1 MKTTPSLLVK
11 IVSLVLFC
19 SVALISHA
27 QNFSGLQ
34 GKRLTPDLSK
44 ESVIEQILGMVTSET
59 PPNGT
64 ITEVK
69 VLDDQDVSLTIAVTF
84 TGFDGAYIHMTL
96 TDNDLNP
103 LKGFETV
110 KALIEKDKK
119 TIHLRTQLDPK
130 SYGENETFT
139 APRLLLTITKT
150 SELEGGTRK
159 IYTLKKKFQNPITA
173 ENIVIA
179 VTPAPVGS
187 AASLPAQLPAEPGNG
202 GYKLAIPR
210 RNVYEV
216 IKDKPMYL
224 YKSTAISTVTPAAP
238 SAPAPT
244 QPAPAERKVLVRPM
258 VMSKSILHSSA
269 VLATPVA
276 TQPGSQPEPPSV
288 EPQGPDNN
296 PVSFWG
302 DFIYS
307 DVDFESQMKITSVN
321 LNIYPD
327 KNPHSGV
334 FYYLPI
340 AYDIRYDKEKGFA
353 FNIDYGTSRGADT
366 ESKVRMSG
374 TLASGIS
381 LYEVQFIAN
390 LMEAYRKQNPGLK
403 FEKPRPLP
411 VKETPVITLGDELKN
426 FGITSVNINNVSSIT
441 DPIEFSWQTDGTTAA
456 ELENL
461 LRVNSGIIG
470 KMKIKPQSET
480 LPVQEIPVRIRLIDE
495 NTFGRF
501 GMTSAEVRSKNWRN
515 ETPFPV
521 KLKYLHYMI
530 IDKNRDGK
538 ESPII
543 YSWDLNNREIAPRMQ
558 VKFDASTIPQ
568 WLDNYK
574 GKQARIWME
583 YSVVSTCTTCNEK
596 VFADIVSSTTRPQLS
611 DVVIRVIDFFEAHK
625 IAYMDVEMKSKQ
637 GDPSGKIETIFPALH
652 VTKDKSN
659 YTAGKIYVTNGTDP
673 SFDYRVTIVTQ
684 DGQEMTSSWIT
695 RNTLSVPFGS
705 HQLLEL
711 FPSLKPEDTN

>member
-1 MKTTPSLLVK
+1 MKTTLPLLVK
-11 IVSLVLFC
+11 TIVCVMIVSATCMV
-19 SVALISHA
+19 SA

-34 GKRLTPDLSK
+34 GKRLSPDLSK
-44 ESVIEQILGMVTSET
+44 ESVIDQIFGMVSGET
-59 PPNGT
+59 ALEGS

-69 VLDDQDVSLTIAVTF
+69 VTDDRDVSLTVTITY
-84 TGFDGAYIHMTL
+84 TGYEGGFIHMML
-96 TDNDLNP
+96 TNSELNP
-103 LKGFETV
+103 LKGFTPV
-110 KALIEKDKK
+110 KAAVEKDK
-119 TIHLRTQLDPK
+119 TTMSLRIQLDPK
-130 SYGENETFT
+130 SYAENEIFN
-139 APRLLLTITKT
+139 APRLLLTITRT

-159 IYTLKKKFQNPITA
+159 VYTLKKKFQNPITP
-173 ENIVIA
+173 ENIIMPIA
-179 VTPAPVGS
+179 LVPIGS
-187 AASLPAQLPAEPGNG
+187 AASLPAQLPPEPSGN
-202 GYKLAIPR
+202 APR
-210 RNVYEV
+210 LILPKRNVYEV

-224 YKSTAISTVTPAAP
+224 YRDATIKMAP
-238 SAPAPT
+238 SATT
-244 QPAPAERKVLVRPM
+244 QPRSTTAPVEADKKVLVRP
-258 VMSKSILHSSA
+258 VITGKSLFKA
-269 VLATPVA
+269 TYAGTVATPSPSP
-276 TQPGSQPEPPSV
+276 TPTPPST

-327 KNPHSGV
+327 KNPNSGV

-340 AYDIRYDKEKGFA
+340 AYDVRYDKEKGFA
-353 FNIDYGTSRGADT
+353 FNIDYGTSRGVDT

-381 LYEVQFIAN
+381 LYEVQFIKN

-403 FEKPRPLP
+403 LEKPLPLP
-411 VKETPVITLGDELKN
+411 VQETPVITLGDELKN
-426 FGITSVNINNVSSIT
+426 FGITNVSINNVSSIT
-441 DPIEFSWQTDGTTAA
+441 DPIEFSWLTDGTTAA

-461 LRVNSGIIG
+461 LRVNSGITG

-480 LPVQEIPVRIRLIDE
+480 LPMQEIPVRIRLIDE

-501 GMTSAEVRSKNWRN
+501 GMTTTELRTKNWRN

-521 KLKYLHYMI
+521 KLKYLHYMV

-543 YSWDLNNREIAPRMQ
+543 YSWDLNNQEIAPRMQ
-558 VKFDASTIPQ
+558 AKFDATTVPQ

-574 GKQARIWME
+574 GKQPRIWME
-583 YSVVSTCTTCNEK
+583 YSVVNSCETCNES
-596 VFADIVSSTTRPQLS
+596 VFANIISSTTRPQLS
-611 DVVIRVIDFFEAHK
+611 DVVIRVIDFFEAYK
-625 IAYMDVEMKSKQ
+625 IAYMDIEMKSKQ
-637 GDPSGKIETIFPALH
+637 GDPSGKTETLFPAIH
-652 VTKDKSN
+652 VTKDKTN
-659 YTAGKIYVTNGTDP
+659 YTAGKIYITNGADP
-673 SFDYRVTIVTQ
+673 SFDYRVTVVTQ
-684 DGQEMTSSWIT
+684 EGQEMQSDWIT

-705 HQLLEL
+705 YQLLEL